1 MRTTR
6 LSRRRWLALA
16 TGLGAGLTFG
26 CGQQAAPPTAPAAGA
41 GTGPTQ
47 AALAGATAAPTSAPA
62 PAAAAKPA
70 APPAPPATQTAP
82 AGGKR
87 AEVIT
92 ATQLSL
98 PPSLFWGVPNGWSNL
113 SKIDA
118 LTGDWLVMPDADGTL
133 VPRLAREVPS
143 FANGGARFEGEG
155 AARRLRVTHRLRDG
169 LVWQDGTPLTSA
181 DVAFAFELQRTPD
194 FPLIDRSLVSK
205 VDEVKTP
212 DPQTAEFV
220 FKPGAFDPD
229 FARVGEPYPKHLW
242 SGIAPAQLLKSE
254 HATKPVHAG
263 PYRLKEARPNEHII
277 FEANPRYWAGPPR
290 TPTIV
295 MKVAADSNAM
305 LAQAKAGQQEIT
317 MFGYTGADLLPEL
330 ERYAADGRHQVIV
343 RPSTSTLIVGLN
355 VDRPILSD
363 VRVRRA
369 LLMALDRKGMNDA
382 ILHGRVGVLNSWMTA
397 ASPAYVK
404 DLSAPSGGQDGARA
418 LLKEAGWT
426 PGPDGVLLKDGQ
438 RFEITFWGRTED
450 RQRELYM
457 QAIARD
463 WKAIGVEAA
472 ITLRPTDLVFGK
484 KGAGVISRRDFDAVV
499 WQVSTMDAAG
509 GYTMLHSSQIP
520 SEANQMTGE
529 NYFGWRNARAD
540 DLLARAR
547 GSTDEAERLA
557 AYREHQALFMED
569 LPALPLFS
577 HDLIHLVRS
586 DVRNY
591 RPTSSVRVADTWN
604 ASEWEAG

>member
-1 MRTTR
+1 MSMMR

-16 TGLGAGLTFG
+16 TGLSAGLTFG
-26 CGQQAAPPTAPAAGA
+26 CGQQAPPPSGPAAGPITGDSTPA
-41 GTGPTQ
+41 GS
-47 AALAGATAAPTSAPA
+47 ASTAAPAGSASKPQA
-62 PAAAAKPA
+62 PTA
-70 APPAPPATQTAP
+70 AP

-98 PPSLFWGVPNGWSNL
+98 PASLFWGVPNGWSNL

-118 LTGDWLVMPDADGTL
+118 LTGDWLVMPDADGVL
-133 VPRLAREVPS
+133 VPRLAREVPTL
-143 FANGGARFEGEG
+143 ANGGARFEGEG
-155 AARRLRVTHRLRDG
+155 ATRRLRVTYRLRDG
-169 LVWQDGTPLTSA
+169 LVWQDGAPLTSA
-181 DVAFAFELQRTPD
+181 DVAFAFELQRTPE
-194 FPLIDRSLVSK
+194 FPLIDRSLVNK
-205 VDEVKTP
+205 VDEVTTP
-212 DPQTAEFV
+212 DPLTVEFV
-220 FKPGAFDPD
+220 FKPGTFDPD

-254 HATKPVHAG
+254 HATKPLHAG
-263 PYRLKEARPNEHII
+263 PYRLKESRPNEYVM

-330 ERYAADGRHQVIV
+330 ERYAADGRHTVIV

-355 VDRPILSD
+355 LDRPILSD

-369 LLMALDRKGMNDA
+369 LLAALDRKGMNEA
-382 ILHGRVGVLNSWMTA
+382 ILHGRVGVLDSWMTA
-397 ASPAYVK
+397 ASPAYVN
-404 DLSAPSGGQDGARA
+404 DLAPPAGGKDGARG
-418 LLKEAGWT
+418 LLKEAGWA
-426 PGPDGVLLKDGQ
+426 PGPDGILQKDGQ
-438 RFEITFWGRTED
+438 PFKITFWGRTED

-463 WKAIGVEAA
+463 WKAVGVDAT
-472 ITLRPTDLVFGK
+472 ITLQPTDLVFGK
-484 KGAGVISRRDFDAVV
+484 RGAGVISRRDFDAVI

-529 NYFGWRNARAD
+529 NYFGWRNPRAD
-540 DLLARAR
+540 ELLAKAR
-547 GSTDEAERLA
+547 SSPDESERLA

-569 LPALPLFS
+569 VPALPLFS

>member
-1 MRTTR
+1 M
-6 LSRRRWLALA
+6 
-16 TGLGAGLTFG
+16 
-26 CGQQAAPPTAPAAGA
+26 
-41 GTGPTQ
+41 
-47 AALAGATAAPTSAPA
+47 
-62 PAAAAKPA
+62 
-70 APPAPPATQTAP
+70 
-82 AGGKR
+82 
-87 AEVIT
+87 IT
-92 ATQLSL
+92 ATQLAL

-113 SKIDA
+113 SKVDA
-118 LTGDWLVMPDADGTL
+118 LTGDWLVIPDADGKL
-133 VPRLAREVPS
+133 IPRLAREVPAL
-143 FANGGARFEGEG
+143 ANGGARFEGDG
-155 AARRLRVTHRLRDG
+155 PARRLRVTYRLRDG

-181 DVAFAFELQRTPD
+181 DVAFAFELQKNPE

-205 VDEVKTP
+205 VDEVRTP
-212 DPQTAEFV
+212 DPLTAELL

-242 SGIAPAQLLKSE
+242 SGIAPAHLLKSE
-254 HATKPVHAG
+254 HATNPVHAG
-263 PYRLKEARPNEHII
+263 PYRLKEFKPNEYAL
-277 FEANPRYWAGPPR
+277 FEANPRYWGG
-290 TPTIV
+290 TPKTRTIV

-305 LAQAKAGQQEIT
+305 FAQARAGQQELT

-330 ERYAADGRHQVIV
+330 EKFAADGKHRVIV

-397 ASPAYVK
+397 ASPAYVP
-404 DLSAPSGGQDGARA
+404 DLPAPTGGQDGARA
-418 LLKEAGWT
+418 LLAEVGWT
-426 PGPDGVLLKDGQ
+426 PGPDGILQKDGQ
-438 RFEITFWGRTED
+438 PFKITFWGRTED

-463 WKAIGVEAA
+463 WKAIGVDAA
-472 ITLRPTDLVFGK
+472 ITLQPTDLVFGK
-484 KGAGVISRRDFDAVV
+484 KGAGVISRRDFDAIV

-520 SEANQMTGE
+520 SQANGMTGE
-529 NYFGWRNARAD
+529 NYFGWSNPKGDELIAKARDTPSD
-540 DLLARAR
+540 D
-547 GSTDEAERLA
+547 ERLA
-557 AYREHQALFMED
+557 AYREHQKLFMED

-586 DVRNY
+586 DVRGY
-591 RPTSSVRVADTWN
+591 RPTNSVRVADTWN
-604 ASEWEAG
+604 AAEWEAGQ

>member
-1 MRTTR
+1 VTP
-6 LSRRRWLALA
+6 
-16 TGLGAGLTFG
+16 AG
-26 CGQQAAPPTAPAAGA
+26 AAPQPTAPTT
-41 GTGPTQ
+41 TG
-47 AALAGATAAPTSAPA
+47 APA
-62 PAAAAKPA
+62 VQA
-70 APPAPPATQTAP
+70 AP
-82 AGGKR
+82 AGGER

-98 PPSLFWGVPNGWSNL
+98 PPSLLWGVPNGWSNL
-113 SKIDA
+113 SKVDA
-118 LTGDWLVMPDADGTL
+118 LVGDWLMMPDADSAL
-133 VPRLAREVPS
+133 IPRLAREVPTV
-143 FANGGARFEGEG
+143 ANGGARFDGDG
-155 AARRLRVTHRLRDG
+155 AARRLRVTYRLRDR
-169 LVWQDGTPLTSA
+169 LVWQDGAPLTSA
-181 DVAFAFELQRTPD
+181 DVAFAFELQRDPD
-194 FPLIDRSLVSK
+194 FPLIDRSLVGK
-205 VDEVKTP
+205 VDEVQTP
-212 DPQTAEFV
+212 DPLTAEFV

-242 SGIAPAQLLKSE
+242 SGIPPAQLLKSE
-254 HATKPVHAG
+254 HASKPVHAG
-263 PYRLKEARPNEHII
+263 PYRLKEARPNEYLL

-330 ERYAADGRHQVIV
+330 ERFAADGHHRHRVIV

-355 VDRPILSD
+355 LDRPILAD

-369 LLMALDRKGMNDA
+369 LLMALDRAGMNQA

-397 ASPAYVK
+397 ASPAYVP
-404 DLSAPSGGQDGARA
+404 DLPAPSGGPDGARA
-418 LLKEAGWT
+418 LLKEAGWS
-426 PGPDGVLLKDGQ
+426 PGPDGILQKDGQ

-484 KGAGVISRRDFDAVV
+484 KGAGVISRRDFDAIV
-499 WQVSTMDAAG
+499 WQVSTIDAAG
-509 GYTMLHSSQIP
+509 GYTMLHASQIP
-520 SEANQMTGE
+520 TEANGMTGE

-540 DLLARAR
+540 ELIARAR
-547 GSTDEAERLA
+547 STTSDEERLA
-557 AYREHQALFMED
+557 AYREHQRLFMED

-586 DVRNY
+586 DLREY
-591 RPTSSVRVADTWN
+591 RPTNSVRVADTWN
-604 ASEWEAG
+604 AYAWEAG

>member
-1 MRTTR
+1 
-6 LSRRRWLALA
+6 L
-16 TGLGAGLTFG
+16 
-26 CGQQAAPPTAPAAGA
+26 
-41 GTGPTQ
+41 
-47 AALAGATAAPTSAPA
+47 A
-62 PAAAAKPA
+62 PAAAPVTQ
-70 APPAPPATQTAP
+70 PAPAVAQAAP
-82 AGGKR
+82 AGGRR
-87 AEVIT
+87 AEIIT
-92 ATQLSL
+92 ATQLAL
-98 PPSLFWGVPNGWSNL
+98 PPSLLWGIPNGWSNL

-133 VPRLAREVPS
+133 IPRLAREVPTL
-143 FANGGARFEGEG
+143 ANGGALFDGEG
-155 AARRLRVTHRLRDG
+155 PSRRLRVTYHLRDG

-181 DVAFAFELQRTPD
+181 DVAFAFELQKNPGL
-194 FPLIDRSLVSK
+194 PLIDRSLVSK
-205 VDEVKTP
+205 VDEVQVP
-212 DPQTAEFV
+212 DVLTAEFV

-263 PYRLKEARPNEHII
+263 PYTLKEFRPNEYAL
-277 FEANPRYWAGPPR
+277 FQANPRYWAGPPKM
-290 TPTIV
+290 PTLV

-317 MFGYTGADLLPEL
+317 IFGYTGADLLPEL
-330 ERYAADGRHQVIV
+330 ERFAGDGKHNVIV

-355 VDRPILSD
+355 LDRPILSD

-369 LLMALDRKGMNDA
+369 LLMALDRSGMNGA

-397 ASPAYVK
+397 ASPAYVP
-404 DLSAPSGGQDGARA
+404 DIPAPSGGQDGARA
-418 LLKEAGWT
+418 LLKEAGWA
-426 PGPDGVLLKDGQ
+426 PGPDGVLQKDGQ

-472 ITLRPTDLVFGK
+472 ITLKPTDLVFGK
-484 KGAGVISRRDFDAVV
+484 KGAGVISRRDFDAIV

-520 SEANQMTGE
+520 TEANGMTGE
-529 NYFGWRNARAD
+529 NYFGWRNPRAD
-540 DLLARAR
+540 ELLAKAR
-547 GSTDEAERLA
+547 SSPSDEERLA
-557 AYREHQALFMED
+557 AYREHQRLFMED

-577 HDLIHLVRS
+577 HDLIHLVRA
-586 DVRNY
+586 DVRGY
-591 RPTSSVRVADTWN
+591 RPTNSVRVADTWN
-604 ASEWEAG
+604 AAEWEAGQ

>member
-1 MRTTR
+1 MTTVR
-6 LSRRRWLALA
+6 LGRRRWLALA
-16 TGLGAGLTFG
+16 AGLGASLSFA
-26 CGQQAAPPTAPAAGA
+26 CGQPAGPAPTAPAAK
-41 GTGPTQ
+41 PT
-47 AALAGATAAPTSAPA
+47 AFPATAAAQA
-62 PAAAAKPA
+62 PAA
-70 APPAPPATQTAP
+70 
-82 AGGKR
+82 GKR
-87 AEVIT
+87 ADVIT

-98 PPSLFWGVPNGWSNL
+98 PPSLLWAVPNGWSNL

-118 LTGDWLVMPDADGTL
+118 LVGDWLVMPDADGAL
-133 VPRLAREVPS
+133 IPRLAREVPT
-143 FANGGARFEGEG
+143 FANGGARFDGEG
-155 AARRLRVTHRLRDG
+155 PQRRLRVTYRLRHG
-169 LVWQDGTPLTSA
+169 LVWQDGAPLTSA
-181 DVAFAFELQRTPD
+181 DVAFAFELQRNPE

-205 VDEVKTP
+205 VDEVQTT
-212 DPQTAEFV
+212 DATTAEFV
-220 FKPGAFDPD
+220 FKPGTFDPD

-254 HATKPVHAG
+254 HASKPLHAG
-263 PYRLKEARPNEHII
+263 PYRLKESRPNEYLL
-277 FEANPRYWAGPPR
+277 FEANPRYWAGPPK

-305 LAQAKAGQQEIT
+305 FAQARAGQQEIT

-330 ERYAADGRHQVIV
+330 ERFAADGKHTVIV

-355 VDRPILSD
+355 VDRPALAD

-369 LLMALDRKGMNDA
+369 LLMALDRPGMNAA

-397 ASPAYVK
+397 ASAPYVPDLPA
-404 DLSAPSGGQDGARA
+404 PGGGQAGARA
-418 LLKEAGWT
+418 LLAEAGWT
-426 PGPDGVLLKDGQ
+426 PGPDGVLQKDGQ

-472 ITLRPTDLVFGK
+472 ITLRPTDQVFGK

-509 GYTMLHSSQIP
+509 GYTLLHSSQIP
-520 SEANQMTGE
+520 SEANGMTGE
-529 NYFGWRNARAD
+529 NYFGWRNQRAD
-540 DLLARAR
+540 DLLAKAR
-547 GSTDEAERLA
+547 SSPADDERLT
-557 AYREHQALFMED
+557 AYREHQRLFMED

-604 ASEWEAG
+604 AAEWEA